1 MVCGSCGWC
10 SEVVLGVCRGVDRG
24 GGVGGWT
31 GLKFI

>member
-24 GGVGGWT
+24 GGVSGVGRV
-31 GLKFI
+31 